1 MLPSSQSRLL
11 SMRLDVDE
19 HTAVTAVSV
28 LCHMQ
33 ALDLLDAEESLEVCE
48 LVFLENRAIS
58 HTAGQFAVDYLFSED
73 FMSRAKQREV
83 PPGEMK
89 SLILSSLSTFVSLFV
104 NGNTVLQ

>member
-1 MLPSSQSRLL
+1 
-11 SMRLDVDE
+11 MRLDVDE
-19 HTAVTAVSV
+19 HAAVTAISV

-83 PPGEMK
+83 PEGICNRAASRK
-89 SLILSSLSTFVSLFV
+89 WS
-104 NGNTVLQ
+104 

>member
-1 MLPSSQSRLL
+1 
-11 SMRLDVDE
+11 MRLDVDE
-19 HTAVTAVSV
+19 HAAVTAISV

-83 PPGEMK
+83 SEGNKKFNYTM
-89 SLILSSLSTFVSLFV
+89 SYTSILKA
-104 NGNTVLQ
+104 GNNYGIIY

>member
-1 MLPSSQSRLL
+1 
-11 SMRLDVDE
+11 MRLDVDE
-19 HTAVTAVSV
+19 HAAVTAISV

-83 PPGEMK
+83 PEGEEK
-89 SLILSSLSTFVSLFV
+89 RLVTEPSEVETRDSLLWTHTVLILIECE
-104 NGNTVLQ
+104 

>member
-1 MLPSSQSRLL
+1 
-11 SMRLDVDE
+11 MRLDVDE
-19 HTAVTAVSV
+19 HAAVTAISV

-58 HTAGQFAVDYLFSED
+58 HTAGQFAVSED

-83 PPGEMK
+83 PEGEEK
-89 SLILSSLSTFVSLFV
+89 T
-104 NGNTVLQ
+104 TCH

>member
-1 MLPSSQSRLL
+1 
-11 SMRLDVDE
+11 MRLDVDE
-19 HTAVTAVSV
+19 HAAVTAISV

-33 ALDLLDAEESLEVCE
+33 LLDLLDAEESLEVCE

-83 PPGEMK
+83 PAGEI
-89 SLILSSLSTFVSLFV
+89 STAWGIHTEEVTIVSGYLI
-104 NGNTVLQ
+104 